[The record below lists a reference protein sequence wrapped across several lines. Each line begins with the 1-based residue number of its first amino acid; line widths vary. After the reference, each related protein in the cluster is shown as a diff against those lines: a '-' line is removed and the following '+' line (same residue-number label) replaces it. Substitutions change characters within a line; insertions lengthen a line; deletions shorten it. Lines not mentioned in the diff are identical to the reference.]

1 MKSAAKKPNG
11 FDQSDCSLEPGS
23 SVPESGLYE
32 ICHADEPRSKVI
44 LTRDSTFPF
53 CRKCEE
59 RVRYKLLQAVPHIS
73 EDPDFT
79 EFSDDPYNPPEQSAA
94 PKRELPLQLG
104 RAHGF
109 RFWQNDLQAWGES
122 EERGNLPGDSRTA
135 PIAP

>member
-1 MKSAAKKPNG
+1 MNSAAKKTNG

-32 ICHADEPRSKVI
+32 ICHADEPRAKVI
-44 LTRDSTFPF
+44 LTRESTFPF

-79 EFSDDPYNPPEQSAA
+79 EFSNDPYNPPEHSAA

-122 EERGNLPGDSRTA
+122 EEPGNLQSDSRTA